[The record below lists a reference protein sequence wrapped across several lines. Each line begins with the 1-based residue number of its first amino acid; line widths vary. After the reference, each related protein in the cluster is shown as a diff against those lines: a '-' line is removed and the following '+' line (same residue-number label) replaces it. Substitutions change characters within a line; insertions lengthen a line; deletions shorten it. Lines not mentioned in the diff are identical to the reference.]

1 MGGASGDVIWMCLS
15 VFPGHFLEL
24 SSQWHFQDFC
34 NHQLSLSTISE
45 GSCKGEGNLS
55 SEKPRHIMSDVISA
69 FTAGQEDF
77 IIGTLG
83 YSWGK
88 THRENT
94 KNKAEGKE
102 KDRGKEKKK
111 SREGTVSGDS
121 HSTIRLSLLSL
132 EHTFQNCVGS
142 QNFLMKKSFPVCQ
155 FGFSSHL
162 WCWGELEGNLSHEA
176 EAVESHRERYT
187 EKRQDGA
194 SHPWRGQEFMW
205 RVHRRIRK
213 VLV

>member
-1 MGGASGDVIWMCLS
+1 MGGASGNVIWMCLS

-55 SEKPRHIMSDVISA
+55 LEKPRHIMSDVISA

-88 THRENT
+88 THPENT

-102 KDRGKEKKK
+102 KRQGQRKEKKVE
-111 SREGTVSGDS
+111 REQQVEP
-121 HSTIRLSLLSL
+121 HILLS
-132 EHTFQNCVGS
+132 GS
-142 QNFLMKKSFPVCQ
+142 VSWTWNTHFKIV
-155 FGFSSHL
+155 
-162 WCWGELEGNLSHEA
+162 
-176 EAVESHRERYT
+176 
-187 EKRQDGA
+187 
-194 SHPWRGQEFMW
+194 
-205 RVHRRIRK
+205 
-213 VLV
+213 